1 MLMIIR
7 EMKVEDW
14 QEMMNLWQT
23 TEGIGLGRS
32 DTIEGLEKFLNRNK
46 GMSFVCEIDSK
57 IVATIMCGHDGR
69 RGFIYHLAVA
79 KDFRSQ
85 GIGRQ
90 LVEKALQ
97 ELKKQGIHKCH
108 IFVMKDNEKGK
119 NFWSKMGFQKRND
132 IEVFSID
139 I

>member
-1 MLMIIR
+1 MIIR

-14 QEMMNLWQT
+14 QEMRNLWQT

-79 KDFRSQ
+79 KNFRLQ
-85 GIGRQ
+85 GIGKS

-97 ELKKQGIHKCH
+97 ELRKQGIHKCH

-119 NFWSKMGFQKRND
+119 NFWSKIGFQKRND

>member
-1 MLMIIR
+1 MIIR

-14 QEMMNLWQT
+14 QQMINLWQT

-32 DTIEGLEKFLNRNK
+32 DTIEGLERFLNRNK
-46 GMSFVCEIDSK
+46 GMSFVCEIDGK

-79 KDFRSQ
+79 NNFRSQ
-85 GIGRQ
+85 GIGKR

-97 ELKKQGIHKCH
+97 ELKMQGIHKCH

-119 NFWSKMGFQKRND
+119 NFWSKVGFQKRND

>member
-1 MLMIIR
+1 MIIR

>member
-1 MLMIIR
+1 MLIIIR

-14 QEMMNLWQT
+14 QQMINLWQT

-32 DTIEGLEKFLNRNK
+32 DTIEGLERFLNRNK
-46 GMSFVCEIDSK
+46 GMSFVCEIDGK

-79 KDFRSQ
+79 KNFRSQ
-85 GIGRQ
+85 GIGKR

-97 ELKKQGIHKCH
+97 ELRMQGIHKCH

-119 NFWSKMGFQKRND
+119 DFWSKVGFQKRSD
-132 IEVFSID
+132 IEVF
-139 I
+139 

>member
-1 MLMIIR
+1 MIIR

-14 QEMMNLWQT
+14 QEMRNLWQT

>member
-1 MLMIIR
+1 MVMLIIIR

-14 QEMMNLWQT
+14 QQMINLWQT

-32 DTIEGLEKFLNRNK
+32 DTIEGLERFLNRNK
-46 GMSFVCEIDSK
+46 GMSFVCEIDGK

-79 KDFRSQ
+79 KNFRSQ
-85 GIGRQ
+85 GIGKR

-97 ELKKQGIHKCH
+97 ELRMQGIHKCH

-119 NFWSKMGFQKRND
+119 DFWSKVGFQKRSD
-132 IEVFSID
+132 IEVF
-139 I
+139 